1 MKIARGIIK
10 IMIIAKFW
18 LALFIYHPQN
28 LMKHLSSNKSL
39 YLEQDRAKFQLG
51 GIDLPTKKVIILRL
65 DDVQEFLYKD
75 ATIKIIDTVLNR
87 NMAITLGVIPS
98 RIDHDCPIKKYIIG
112 KVNDQRIEIAQHG
125 VYHNLNEYVH
135 MNESDTYNL
144 TKLGMKTILDSFNV
158 NPVTFIP
165 PHNLYNKYTTKAISM
180 LGFKI
185 ISAKRDEY
193 IFDEYLVHIGY
204 TVPTAHKNKLVNLDE
219 VLYSCNI
226 SLEARNICVI
236 MIHPQD
242 YVDENNN
249 LEREKY
255 KKFIELLDMLSKLDA
270 YFLTFKDLIRT

>member
-1 MKIARGIIK
+1 MKITRCIIN
-10 IMIIAKFW
+10 IIIIAKFW
-18 LALFIYHPQN
+18 LALFIYHPRN
-28 LMKHLSSNKSL
+28 LMMHLSLNKSL

-75 ATIKIIDTVLNR
+75 ATMKIIDTVLNR

-98 RIDHDCPIKKYIIG
+98 RIEHDYSIKNYIMG
-112 KVNDQRIEIAQHG
+112 KANDPRIEIAQHG
-125 VYHNLNEYVH
+125 MYHNLNEYVY

-144 TKLGMKTILDSFNV
+144 TKLGMKTILDLFNIS
-158 NPVTFIP
+158 PVTFIP
-165 PHNLYNKYTTKAISM
+165 PHNLYNKCTTKVLSM

-204 TVPTAHKNKLVNLDE
+204 TIPTAHKDKLADLDE
-219 VLYSCNI
+219 VLYSCKI
-226 SLEARNICVI
+226 SLKARNICVI

-249 LEREKY
+249 LEKEKY

-270 YFLTFKDLIRT
+270 DFVTFKDLIRV